1 MWRGHDADSNTQPTK
16 LYVLIR
22 VSNVGN
28 GSRPKV
34 KTYVDAHDLIV
45 RGFMH
50 IEGKVE
56 VKICGEEI

>member
-1 MWRGHDADSNTQPTK
+1 MWRGHGADSDTRPTK
-16 LYVLIR
+16 LYVLFR

-34 KTYVDAHDLIV
+34 KAYVDAHDLIV
-45 RGFMH
+45 RGHMQ
-50 IEGKVE
+50 IESDVQ